1 MRSEIDSMGTRP
13 PLPPRPAFL
22 ETYAL
27 AIVLVLIAVAT
38 IRVALTY
45 SVFSHA
51 IDEPMQLA
59 GGMEWLDR
67 HTYGIEPH
75 HPPLARVMTAL
86 GPYLIGERSHG
97 HRYIFPEG
105 YAILFARG
113 QYERVLTLARI
124 GILPFLWV
132 ASLTVYAWSRRHFS
146 AAVSVMA
153 VLLFTQLPA
162 ILAHAGLATTDLA
175 VTAFVGA
182 TVYTTLVWLEEPTL
196 RHVLLA
202 GGCLGLAVLSKF
214 SSLVFIP
221 AALLIMLVWYVVTE
235 RPSFGTLCALAVSRL
250 ALLPLGLAAA
260 SLVVWAGYHFAF
272 GKVHFADLRLPAPEL
287 YRGISEVIEHNR
299 TGHISY
305 LLGERRETGWWY
317 FFPVALAV
325 KTPLPFLFLA
335 LGGAVV
341 AARRKTAARWP
352 LACAVGILLCA
363 LPSRI
368 NLGTRHILAV
378 YIGLAIVA
386 AVFAVDRLRD
396 WRTNGAMAGAV
407 AALLLWLIASVGL
420 SHPDYLAYFNAS
432 AGSEPEKIL
441 VDSDLDWLQDIKRL
455 AKRLREVG
463 AQEVA
468 FLPPSFGPVERDIA
482 RVFLGNM
489 GFPPVR
495 DLDPLA
501 PSPGWNAVSLTLL
514 KTLRLGLPEQQ
525 RQAPWPEAIKPTERV
540 GRGILLYYFP
550 PADRR

>member
-1 MRSEIDSMGTRP
+1 MRREIGSMGAH
-13 PLPPRPAFL
+13 PPRPAFL

-27 AIVLVLIAVAT
+27 AIVLLLIAVASV
-38 IRVALTY
+38 RVALTY
-45 SVFSHA
+45 SAFSHT
-51 IDEPMQLA
+51 IDEPNSLA

-67 HTYGIEPH
+67 HTYVIEPH
-75 HPPLARVMTAL
+75 HPPLARVMSAL

-97 HRYIFPEG
+97 QRSIFQEG
-105 YAILFARG
+105 YAILLARG
-113 QYERVLTLARI
+113 QYERVLTLARM
-124 GILPFLWV
+124 GILPFLWI
-132 ASLTVYAWSRRHFS
+132 ASLTVYAWSRRHFG
-146 AAVSVMA
+146 AAVAVMA
-153 VLLFTQLPA
+153 VFLFTQLPA

-182 TVYTTLVWLEEPTL
+182 TVYTTLVWLKEPTL
-196 RHVLLA
+196 RHVLVA

-221 AALLIMLVWYVVTE
+221 AALLVMLVWYVVTE
-235 RPSFGTLCALAVSRL
+235 RPSFGTLRALAASRL

-260 SLVVWAGYHFAF
+260 ALVVWAGYHFSF

-287 YRGISEVIEHNR
+287 YRGISDVIEHNR

-325 KTPLPFLFLA
+325 KTPLPFLLLA

-341 AARRKTAARWP
+341 AARGKTAARWP

-368 NLGTRHILAV
+368 NLGTRHILAI

-386 AVFAVDRLRD
+386 AVFAVDRLRN

-407 AALLLWLIASVGL
+407 AALLVWLTVSVGL
-420 SHPDYLAYFNAS
+420 SHPDYLPYFNAI
-432 AGSEPEKIL
+432 AGGEPEKIL

-455 AKRLREVG
+455 AKRLQEVG
-463 AQEVA
+463 AREVA
-468 FLPPSFGPVERDIA
+468 FLPPLFGPVERDVA
-482 RVFLGNM
+482 RLYLANL

-495 DLDPLA
+495 DLDPVI
-501 PSPGWNAVSLTLL
+501 PSPGWNAVSLTFL
-514 KTLRLGLPEQQ
+514 KTFRLGLPEQQ
-525 RQAPWPEAIKPTERV
+525 RHVLWPEVVKPTERV
-540 GRGILLYYFP
+540 GRGILLYYVP
-550 PADRR
+550 PVDRQ